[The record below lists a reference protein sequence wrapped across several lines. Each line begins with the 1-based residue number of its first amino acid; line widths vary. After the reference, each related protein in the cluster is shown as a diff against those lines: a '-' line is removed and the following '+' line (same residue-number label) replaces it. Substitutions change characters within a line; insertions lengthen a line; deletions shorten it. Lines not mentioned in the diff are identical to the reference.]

1 MSFTEH
7 TCVSVTCDGCEE
19 PLGHDDGITHFGSR
33 DEAIAYATNSIWGD
47 DCRWV
52 FTSDRAICSSCARK
66 ADCAATGHQ
75 WDVWRDGGDV
85 AGVPYRTRWCDHCGD
100 TEYDPPFGAL
110 VLFRRLAEDASAD

>member
-1 MSFTEH
+1 MRVFRAARAQLAE
-7 TCVSVTCDGCEE
+7 CPVWMPDG
-19 PLGHDDGITHFGSR
+19 
-33 DEAIAYATNSIWGD
+33 NSI
-47 DCRWV
+47 V